1 MNQLISKY
9 KERLLAPVSPSS
21 LGLFRILVGIIL
33 MLQTM
38 YFISTDFVQVH
49 IFDSPIAF
57 KFRYFEFLEPF
68 SPSGMKFLMLVMF
81 LSTIGII
88 FGRLFKISAAL
99 YGLTFTY
106 FWLLDMSYFNN
117 HYYFIS
123 LLALL
128 LFLSNAD
135 GWGSLKGKNRKESI
149 PYYQVFALK
158 GQIFITF
165 FIAGLN
171 KLNYYWL
178 VENQPMKHILETKA
192 EIAGTTW
199 INNSF
204 FYNFFSWSGLLFD
217 LFIGFLLWIP
227 RFRKIGIISFLAFNL
242 INFWLFYDIGEI
254 GFFPFL
260 LLACMAIFLDPEKV
274 ASKLHWLS
282 PEKKKNKKDKKDAFP
297 SVTPLKWAPLLITI
311 YLVFHM
317 VIPFRHML
325 YPDHVDWNGVGQ
337 RFSWRMK
344 IMYKDVDMHFYLI
357 EEGSTEKR
365 EVNVGHFLNDKQYT
379 NLMYYPDFIP
389 PVARYIREEGIRQG
403 LKNPQVVA
411 DFTVGF
417 NGDKKRLLVD
427 PKTDLAK
434 VKYQPGETLRWLKT
448 SK

>member
-1 MNQLISKY
+1 MNAWLAKY
-9 KERLLAPVSPSS
+9 KEHLLRPVSPAS
-21 LGLFRILVGIIL
+21 LGLFRILVGIVL
-33 MLQTM
+33 LLQTM
-38 YFISTDFVQVH
+38 YFISTDFIQVH

-57 KFRYFEFLEPF
+57 KFRYFEFIEPL
-68 SPSGMKFLMLVMF
+68 SPGGMKFIMFLMF

-88 FGRLFKISAAL
+88 FGRFFKVSAAL

-128 LFLSNAD
+128 LLFTNAD
-135 GWGSLKGKNRKESI
+135 AWGSLKGKNRKESV
-149 PYYQVFALK
+149 PYYQLFALK
-158 GQIFITF
+158 GQVFITF
-165 FIAGLN
+165 FIAGIN

-192 EIAGTTW
+192 TVSGADW
-199 INNSF
+199 INNTF
-204 FYNFFSWSGLLFD
+204 FYQFFSWSGLLFD

-227 RFRKIGIISFLAFNL
+227 KFRKIGVMSFIVFNL
-242 INFWLFYDIGEI
+242 LNFWLFYDIGEI

-260 LLACMAIFLDPEKV
+260 LLACLVIYFNPDAI
-274 ASKLHWLS
+274 AAKLQWLS
-282 PEKKKNKKDKKDAFP
+282 PVKKTKKKEELP
-297 SVTPLKWAPLLITI
+297 SVSPLKWAPLIITI
-311 YLVFHM
+311 YLVFHL
-317 VIPFRHML
+317 VFPFRHLL
-325 YPDHVDWNGVGQ
+325 YPGHVDWNGVGQ

-357 EEGSTEKR
+357 EEGSSEKR
-365 EVNVGHFLNDKQYT
+365 EVNVGYFLNDKQYT

-389 PVARYIREEGIRQG
+389 PVAKYIREEGIRQG

-417 NGDKKRLLVD
+417 NGDKRKQLVD
-427 PKTDLAK
+427 PQTDLAK
-434 VKYQPGETLRWLKT
+434 VKYQPGSGLYWLKPR
-448 SK
+448 K